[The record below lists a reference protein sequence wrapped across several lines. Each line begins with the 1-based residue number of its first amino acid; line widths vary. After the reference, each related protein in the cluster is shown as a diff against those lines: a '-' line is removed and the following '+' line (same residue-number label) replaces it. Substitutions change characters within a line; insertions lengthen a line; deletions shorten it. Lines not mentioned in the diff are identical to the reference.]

1 MTRLNNG
8 TYNMATAK
16 DVAVFIDEANALIE
30 KYGWQDRTVTPY
42 SYPEKVT
49 KIVNTLRDYN
59 RCTTGSQ
66 HYLIALANGLA
77 DILEAW
83 ERHALEPKK
92 TIRFKNNDNIIQ
104 VSFDVA
110 QKLIE
115 DGYAEAVCN

>member
-30 KYGWQDRTVTPY
+30 KYGWQDRTVMPY

-49 KIVNTLRDYN
+49 KIVNELRDYS
-59 RCTTGSQ
+59 RCTTGSK

-83 ERHALEPKK
+83 ERHELEPKL
-92 TIRFKNNDNIIQ
+92 TIRSKKTGKIVE
-104 VSFDVA
+104 VSFEIA
-110 QKLIE
+110 QELIE
-115 DGYAEAVCN
+115 DGYAEAV